1 MNRLVTIA
9 VVVLLTALP
18 AVASNAVS
26 LGYSDETT
34 IVGPATDACASG
46 VLIYNHDGSF
56 ENGYAWAYGGVTPPY
71 YGSFGESYDLGT
83 GTVACAALWV
93 TKLPGFQPPEIA
105 DCYVWEG
112 GIDGFPGEVLAVVAQ
127 VNLAPVPFWP
137 TVGQKDIEMDVT
149 VSGDFTVGYWGDFP
163 GSYALFFCAADEN
176 GPGGHPWTC
185 IAPGIGYP
193 SGWQNPSVIEPW
205 AQVKALGC
213 GVYFEQG
220 TPVESETWGALKA
233 LFR

>member
-1 MNRLVTIA
+1 
-9 VVVLLTALP
+9 
-18 AVASNAVS
+18 
-26 LGYSDETT
+26 
-34 IVGPATDACASG
+34 
-46 VLIYNHDGSF
+46 
-56 ENGYAWAYGGVTPPY
+56 
-71 YGSFGESYDLGT
+71 
-83 GTVACAALWV
+83 
-93 TKLPGFQPPEIA
+93 
-105 DCYVWEG
+105 
-112 GIDGFPGEVLAVVAQ
+112 
-127 VNLAPVPFWP
+127 
-137 TVGQKDIEMDVT
+137 MDVT